1 MTYCVTDNRIVIES
15 FFFEQD
21 SQGKIHVFENLTMEY
36 VECVDYVG
44 VLPNDIFIDKCREW
58 LNSPS

>member
-36 VECVDYVG
+36 VEIGRAHV
-44 VLPNDIFIDKCREW
+44 
-58 LNSPS
+58 